1 MLKESLKSAG
11 IGLLIGSFTF
21 LVVIMS
27 LNSTVTITRANILS
41 NWVMSALI
49 GIISMIFDS
58 EKIPFAWALFS
69 HYCGVLLLVG
79 LTGIYNGLW
88 PIFIDHP
95 VRHVLFVT
103 LIYALVWLGLQIS
116 NWIDVRRMN
125 EKLAKRRQM
134 KK

>member
-21 LVVIMS
+21 LVVIMT
-27 LNSTVTITRANILS
+27 LNSTIIITRANILS

-49 GIISMIFDS
+49 GILSMVFDS
-58 EKIPFAWALFS
+58 DKIPFSWALFS

-79 LTGIYNGLW
+79 FTGVYNGLW
-88 PIFIDHP
+88 PIFIAHP
-95 VRHVLFVT
+95 VRHLLFVT
-103 LIYALVWLGLQIS
+103 LVYVLVWLGLQIS
-116 NWIDVRRMN
+116 NRIDVRRMN
-125 EKLAKRRQM
+125 ERLAKRRQM